1 MNGNKTILKFIFSYR
16 NIFLFLKFIYF
27 QFEVLG
33 KQVDLLIEEDKEKLD
48 VLERMATIL
57 KSCYMQLK
65 GHGFVTEA
73 LTKQYTKIIQDFQ
86 GKKNVKFHDIPDS
99 GISSTT
105 SITEDENKTNNNKRK
120 IEEPPVE
127 LDGTFT
133 MTNVSTPSKP
143 KSKGTG
149 AEQIISKGGIG
160 YNFFGGLASELIHG
174 VFYSVNLKKN

>member
-1 MNGNKTILKFIFSYR
+1 MLFQVEIL
-16 NIFLFLKFIYF
+16 
-27 QFEVLG
+27 E
-33 KQVDLLIEEDKEKLD
+33 KQIDLLLEEDKEKLD

-57 KSCYMQLK
+57 KSCYIQLK

-73 LTKQYTKIIQDFQ
+73 LTRQYTKIIQDFQ

-105 SITEDENKTNNNKRK
+105 SITEDESRTNSNKRK
-120 IEEPPVE
+120 IEEPVVE

-133 MTNVSTPSKP
+133 MANSATPSKP

-149 AEQIISKGGIG
+149 SDQIISKGGIG
-160 YNFFGGLASELIHG
+160 YNVFGGLASELLHG
-174 VFYSVNLKKN
+174 VFYNVNLKKN